1 MFLLIYLPYVFHFL
15 LSLCSYILSIFLLDC
30 LSFNYQFIGFLL
42 HSSPLYLHAQSLRSC
57 PALWDP
63 MDCSPTGSSV
73 HGDSP
78 GKNTEVG
85 CHALLQGIFPTQ
97 GWKQLAHESSANL
110 WFIFDLL
117 RLLHSLC
124 LTLCDPMNCSTP
136 VLFFTISGNLLKFMS
151 VESVMLS
158 NHLILCYSLL
168 HCL

>member
-1 MFLLIYLPYVFHFL
+1 M
-15 LSLCSYILSIFLLDC
+15 
-30 LSFNYQFIGFLL
+30 
-42 HSSPLYLHAQSLRSC
+42 HAQSLRSC
-57 PALWDP
+57 PALWDS

-85 CHALLQGIFPTQ
+85 CHALLQGIFQTQ

-136 VLFFTISGNLLKFMS
+136 VLFFTISRNLLKFMS

-158 NHLILCYSLL
+158 NHLILCHPFLL
-168 HCL
+168 LPSIFPSNRIFSNESALCTGWPKYWASHEPYEVATIEHFIDQEAA